1 MDYHILAINPGS
13 TSTKIG
19 FFEGSTSLFSSN
31 ISHDAKTLSQ
41 FSSIADQ
48 FSYRKEQILEY
59 IQKAGIDLATTDA
72 FVGRGGGLL
81 SVEGGTYVA
90 DALLLE
96 HARIGANGVR
106 HPAQLGSLIAYALAH
121 PYQKP
126 CFVVNPPDTD
136 ELTLC
141 ARLTGIK
148 GVYRHVHLHALNLKE
163 TAIRHSVS
171 QGRIYEDCRY
181 IVCHIGGGI
190 SVSAHDHGKMIDG
203 FDIVGGEGPLTPTR
217 CGAVPASELLRL
229 CQEKG
234 AASILPLLT
243 KSGGFVSYLGTSDAK
258 AVSQQAQTGDPT
270 AKLVWETMLY
280 QIIRCIGAMAGVLHG
295 NIDGILLGGG
305 MVYNEHLVQTIES
318 NCSWI
323 APVYAY
329 PGEFELEA
337 MAAGAIRVLS
347 GQEQARHYTGQP
359 VWSADSVPGLA
370 GL

>member
-48 FSYRKEQILEY
+48 FSYRKEQILEH

-96 HARIGANGVR
+96 HARTGANGVR

-258 AVSQQAQTGDPT
+258 AVSQQ
-270 AKLVWETMLY
+270 
-280 QIIRCIGAMAGVLHG
+280 IGRAHV
-295 NIDGILLGGG
+295 
-305 MVYNEHLVQTIES
+305 
-318 NCSWI
+318 
-323 APVYAY
+323 
-329 PGEFELEA
+329 
-337 MAAGAIRVLS
+337 
-347 GQEQARHYTGQP
+347 
-359 VWSADSVPGLA
+359 
-370 GL
+370 